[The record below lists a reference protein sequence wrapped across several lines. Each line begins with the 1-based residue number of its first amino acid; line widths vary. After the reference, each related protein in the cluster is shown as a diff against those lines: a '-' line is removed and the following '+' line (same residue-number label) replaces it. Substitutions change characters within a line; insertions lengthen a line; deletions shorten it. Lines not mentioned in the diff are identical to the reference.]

1 MTKIIISVLH
11 TKRRGE
17 VFTDIRP
24 FVPLLKS
31 SEDTAVGEAIRSRT
45 VPLAANF
52 TSPHHRPKAYPG
64 RRNQR
69 FTASTMPPCAVGV
82 ARQSPRAPYRT
93 AGQPAALRKCMLVA
107 RRDGF
112 HARSHSARAVKVEV
126 RPGSSRHSNLITA
139 KVSDPV
145 PTSPATLNSRAPPG
159 DRPALLSLPQAQLKR
174 RLQRP
179 ASIGR

>member
-1 MTKIIISVLH
+1 MAHGRARLSSGGLEWTGRPAVDRS
-11 TKRRGE
+11 
-17 VFTDIRP
+17 IRP
-24 FVPLLKS
+24 WPKFHLKINFKETS
-31 SEDTAVGEAIRSRT
+31 YGGRSTPRETAT
-45 VPLAANF
+45 
-52 TSPHHRPKAYPG
+52 HRPKAYPG

-93 AGQPAALRKCMLVA
+93 VGQPAALRKCMPVA